1 MKTISMGKWLG
12 YLIRSLSLLGLLT
25 LSHGPL
31 AAEVNNSQCLSC
43 HSDSDI
49 HAVTSDNAGAK
60 LFIAEEAYQESVHA
74 TVPCVACHQSEQGN
88 AGFEVLPHTQTTV
101 ATNSCESCHGLVQHK
116 ITDAW
121 KNSVHISKTEKDG
134 KNKFSCESCHDAH
147 TMQSS
152 VITKPTVQ
160 QVASSNA
167 LCTDCHTR
175 AVEYQAL
182 SGGKK
187 VTEQDLTHASIPNA
201 ALHLGSLRCID
212 CHAGSNDLTLHNI
225 VPAKE
230 SVSCNQCHS
239 DESILVQ
246 RRHFTPTEQNIAGS
260 RLNQGLF
267 DDKSLQ
273 EKLNSLGGIPAQ
285 QEIQWVNGSLFNNS
299 YLIGAN
305 GDVRLDRAIMW
316 LAAALLIMLALHG
329 LLRLLISKT
338 QSGGQ
343 WHKTYLYTLPVRIW
357 HWLNALCFI
366 LLLVS
371 GIAMHFSQG
380 ELVTWADLHNI
391 TGLTL
396 CAVWVLFIAI
406 NLLGNGHHYV
416 VKLNGLLGGLLRQTR
431 YYLFGIFRGE
441 AHPEHPSA
449 QSKFNPLQ
457 QLGYVGVMYLMVPLL
472 IVTGLLML
480 YPEYTPEIVFG
491 LPGKQL
497 VAYSHYLLASVSLLF
512 LLVHL
517 YLCTTG
523 DSLSALLKGMLD
535 GYHRHKNGGD
545 KQ

>member
-12 YLIRSLSLLGLLT
+12 HLIRSLSLLGLLT
-25 LSHGPL
+25 LAYGTQ
-31 AAEVNNSQCLSC
+31 AAEVNNSQCLRC

-60 LFIAEEAYQESVHA
+60 LFIAKETYQESVHA

-88 AGFEVLPHTQTTV
+88 AGFEALPHTQTTM

-116 ITDAW
+116 ITNAW
-121 KNSVHISKTEKDG
+121 KNSVHISKIDKDG

-187 VTEQDLTHASIPNA
+187 VTEQDLSHASIPNA
-201 ALHLGSLRCID
+201 DLHLGSLRCID

-246 RRHFTPTEQNIAGS
+246 RRHFAPTEQNIAGS
-260 RLNQGLF
+260 LLNQGLF
-267 DDKSLQ
+267 DDKPLQ
-273 EKLNSLGGIPAQ
+273 DKLNSLGGIPAQ
-285 QEIQWVNGSLFNNS
+285 QEVQWVNGSLFKNS

-316 LAAALLIMLALHG
+316 LAAALLLILALHG
-329 LLRLLISKT
+329 LLRLVISKT
-338 QSGGQ
+338 QPGGQ

-366 LLLVS
+366 LLLIS

-380 ELVTWADLHNI
+380 ELATWADLHNI

-396 CAVWVLFIAI
+396 CAVWLLFIGI

-416 VKLNGLLGGLLRQTR
+416 VKLNGLFGRLLRQTR

-441 AHPEHPSA
+441 VHPEHPSA

-472 IVTGLLML
+472 IATGLLML
-480 YPEYTPEIVFG
+480 YPENTPELIFG

-497 VAYSHYLLASVSLLF
+497 VAYTHYLLAAVSLLF

-523 DSLSALLKGMLD
+523 DNLTALMKGMLD
-535 GYHRHKNGGD
+535 GYHRHKDENN
-545 KQ
+545 K